1 MVCRREQY
9 ECVGSSL
16 RQNVLLLLGI
26 FGIAA
31 AHQTSHAGAWVS
43 GVFDRM
49 ISSRS
54 LPFLFR

>member
-54 LPFLFR
+54 